1 MRVLRPLALSAVFVL
16 SGAVAEAKV
25 LSASCSNIHGL
36 RMDDTGSKVETDKD
50 GLTNTTWA
58 YSWEV
63 GSNEATLILQST
75 RGTSPVTERA
85 FAHMLPGGKVSF
97 ISMLSGATWVHTLYT
112 TNRKLL
118 VTQHTGAGSNTDRL
132 SGKMMIGDC
141 QIHVS

>member
-1 MRVLRPLALSAVFVL
+1 
-16 SGAVAEAKV
+16 
-25 LSASCSNIHGL
+25 
-36 RMDDTGSKVETDKD
+36 MDDTGSKVETDKD

-112 TNRKLL
+112 TN
-118 VTQHTGAGSNTDRL
+118 TGAGSNTDRL

>member
-1 MRVLRPLALSAVFVL
+1 MCVLRSLALSVAFVL
-16 SGAVAEAKV
+16 SSAVAEAKV
-25 LSASCSNIHGL
+25 FSASCSNIHGL
-36 RMDDTGSKVETDKD
+36 RMDDTGSKVETDTD
-50 GLTNTTWA
+50 GLKGTTWA

-97 ISMLSGATWVHTLYT
+97 ISMLNGATWVHTLYT
-112 TNRKLL
+112 TNGKLL
-118 VTQHTGAGSNTDRL
+118 VSQHTGVGSNTDRL

-141 QIHVS
+141 QINVS